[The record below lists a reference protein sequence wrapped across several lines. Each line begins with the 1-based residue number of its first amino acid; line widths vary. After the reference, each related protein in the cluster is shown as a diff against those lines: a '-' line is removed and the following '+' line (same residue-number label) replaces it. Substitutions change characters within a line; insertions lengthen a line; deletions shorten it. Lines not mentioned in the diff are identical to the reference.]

1 MHTTVKNV
9 TEAVDTCKAIGEWT
23 NYNSL
28 GISINASGVEFNGC
42 RVEFPDTLEDFN
54 GSGHYDPATL
64 KKIAKESG
72 KPGQEFAGTLENG
85 KITVAGVIVESVA
98 ECGPLG
104 VNTPEPSAPSVNI
117 PNVAAVADAAS
128 REDMRPVLCG
138 VNIGP
143 TGTVATDSYRLH
155 VDTGETLP
163 EAVTIPSAVIRQLH
177 KLKVESARMDKE
189 GGNYRL
195 EATTNSGNV
204 VKIMRAA
211 IDGQFPNY
219 EQLFPETYEIAATID
234 PEATREQA
242 AKILRWVSNNTPGRI
257 VISDRLEFGYEGET
271 DVEPVSIGR
280 VQGNP
285 ELTTIGVNPEFFAAA
300 VEYVDSPDAKFHA
313 IGPLRPVC
321 LETGTRRALVMPIR
335 LQD

>member
-1 MHTTVKNV
+1 
-9 TEAVDTCKAIGEWT
+9 
-23 NYNSL
+23 
-28 GISINASGVEFNGC
+28 
-42 RVEFPDTLEDFN
+42 
-54 GSGHYDPATL
+54 
-64 KKIAKESG
+64 
-72 KPGQEFAGTLENG
+72 
-85 KITVAGVIVESVA
+85 
-98 ECGPLG
+98 
-104 VNTPEPSAPSVNI
+104 
-117 PNVAAVADAAS
+117 
-128 REDMRPVLCG
+128 
-138 VNIGP
+138 
-143 TGTVATDSYRLH
+143 
-155 VDTGETLP
+155 
-163 EAVTIPSAVIRQLH
+163 
-177 KLKVESARMDKE
+177 MDKE